1 MHASVLL
8 LAGSLFYLILTMII
22 YFGKERVKTEE
33 NKVYKYILIVSFLGI
48 ILDLFGIYASL
59 NIPDTSIIRFFALK
73 LYYEYLITI
82 LILFSI
88 YIFLPTLQKDKKNWN
103 KGISYFGIT
112 YGILSFLNIILPF
125 TFYREDNIIYAEGLN
140 TIFLY
145 GAAGII
151 IIMWLIYILLNFKK
165 INIKRLLPI
174 IIFIIFSVPVI
185 YFQMLNPGS
194 LLITALITFITVYMY
209 YTIENPDIK
218 MISEL
223 EKNRSLVESSLEDKS
238 LFLFKMSQDIKQPL
252 SSLSSLIKEYNN
264 NDLTKE
270 EISDNYKMIE
280 SKVDELNFIVKE
292 IINISDMDLTK
303 VKITNTSYN
312 VNNFFTSI
320 KKMIEERIKNK
331 KMISFRYNVSNN
343 IPNELYGDYIKLK
356 QALMTILNNSVK
368 YTDEGIIELDVDS
381 ITRYDLCRLIIKIS
395 DTGCG
400 MGLVQIND
408 ILKNNYEFN
417 EDEYEKLDKLNLT
430 LETSIKLIRL
440 LGGNIHIK
448 SDLNYGTEVIIILD
462 QIVKQQDEI
471 KKVKEKYNNFFTDRI
486 LIVNDD
492 SKEINKIVKY
502 LAKYDTETS
511 IAVYGKDCIDKI
523 KTGEKYK
530 LILMDDEMVPDNA
543 LPTLKELK
551 KIKRFNIPVIV
562 MLNKEKEF
570 IKEHYLEDGFSDY
583 LLKDKMNDEL
593 ERIINKYLWFCI

>member
-8 LAGSLFYLILTMII
+8 LIGSLFYLILTMII

-33 NKVYKYILIVSFLGI
+33 NKVYKYILIVSFIGI

-73 LYYEYLITI
+73 SYYQYLITI

-88 YIFLPTLQKDKKNWN
+88 YIFLPSLQKNKNKN
-103 KGISYFGIT
+103 ITVKYLGTT
-112 YGILSFLNIILPF
+112 YGILSLFNIILPF
-125 TFYREDNIIYAEGLN
+125 NFYRDGNVIYAEGLN
-140 TIFLY
+140 TLFLY

-151 IIMWLIYILLNFKK
+151 IIIWLIYILLNFRK
-165 INIKRLLPI
+165 INIRRLLPI

-194 LLITALITFITVYMY
+194 LLVTALITFITVYMY

-223 EKNRSLVESSLEDKS
+223 EKNRALVESSLEDKS
-238 LFLFKMSQDIKQPL
+238 LFLFKISQDIKQPL
-252 SSLSSLIKEYNN
+252 NSLSTLIKNYNN
-264 NDLTKE
+264 QDLTKK
-270 EISDNYKMIE
+270 EIDDNYKMME
-280 SKVDELNFIVKE
+280 AKVDELNFVVKE
-292 IINISDMDLTK
+292 IVNISDMDLTK

-312 VNNFFTSI
+312 VDVFFKTI
-320 KKMIEERIKNK
+320 KKMIDEKINAK
-331 KMISFRYNVSNN
+331 KMIEFRYNISKN

-356 QALMTILNNSVK
+356 QALITILNNSVK
-368 YTDEGIIELDVDS
+368 YTDEGFIELDIDS
-381 ITRYDLCRLIIKIS
+381 ITRYDLCRLIIKIR

-400 MGLVQIND
+400 MGLIQIND

-417 EDEYEKLDKLNLT
+417 EEEYEKLDKLNLT

-448 SDLNYGTEVIIILD
+448 SDLNYGTEVTIILD
-462 QIVKQQDEI
+462 Q
-471 KKVKEKYNNFFTDRI
+471 KVKLNNNKHVKDTYNKFFSNKI

-492 SKEINKIVKY
+492 NNEINKIVKQ
-502 LAKYDTETS
+502 LAKYDIDVN
-511 IAVYGKDCIDKI
+511 IAVYGKDCIEKI
-523 KTGEKYK
+523 KAGEKYK

-543 LPTLKELK
+543 LPTLKNLK
-551 KIKRFNIPVIV
+551 KIKKFNTPVVV

-583 LLKDKMNDEL
+583 LLKDKINSEI
-593 ERIINKYLWFCI
+593 ERITSKYL

>member
-8 LAGSLFYLILTMII
+8 LIGSLFYLILTMII

-33 NKVYKYILIVSFLGI
+33 NKVYKYILIVSFIGI

-59 NIPDTSIIRFFALK
+59 NIPDTSIIRFLALK
-73 LYYEYLITI
+73 SYYQYLITI
-82 LILFSI
+82 LVLFSI
-88 YIFLPTLQKDKKNWN
+88 YIFLPSLQKTKN
-103 KGISYFGIT
+103 KGIVVKYLAVI
-112 YGILSFLNIILPF
+112 YGILSFFNIILPF
-125 TFYREDNIIYAEGLN
+125 KFYRDGNIIYAEGLN
-140 TIFLY
+140 TLFLY
-145 GAAGII
+145 GAAGIVI
-151 IIMWLIYILLNFKK
+151 IIWLIYILINFRK

-194 LLITALITFITVYMY
+194 LLVTALITFITVYMY

-223 EKNRSLVESSLEDKS
+223 EKNRALVESSLEDKS

-252 SSLSSLIKEYNN
+252 NSLSSLIKYYNN
-264 NDLTKE
+264 QNLTKK
-270 EISDNYKMIE
+270 EIDDNYKMIE
-280 SKVDELNFIVKE
+280 AKIDELNFIVKE
-292 IINISDMDLTK
+292 IVNISDMDLTK
-303 VKITNTSYN
+303 VKITNTSYK
-312 VNNFFTSI
+312 VDVFFKTIKKMIDEKVKI
-320 KKMIEERIKNK
+320 KKMIE
-331 KMISFRYNVSNN
+331 FRYNISKN

-356 QALMTILNNSVK
+356 QALITILNNSIK
-368 YTDEGIIELDVDS
+368 YTDEGFIELDVDS
-381 ITRYDLCRLIIKIS
+381 ITRYDLCRLIIKIR

-400 MGLVQIND
+400 MGLIQIND

-448 SDLNYGTEVIIILD
+448 SDLNHGTEVTIILD
-462 QIVKQQDEI
+462 QKIKINNSIKQVKDT
-471 KKVKEKYNNFFTDRI
+471 YNNFFSNKI

-492 SKEINKIVKY
+492 SNEINRIVKQ
-502 LAKYDTETS
+502 LSKYDIEVN
-511 IAVYGKDCIDKI
+511 IAVYGKDCIEKI

-543 LPTLKELK
+543 LPTLKSLK
-551 KIKRFNIPVIV
+551 KIKKFNTPVVV

-570 IKEHYLEDGFSDY
+570 IKEHYLDDGFSDY
-583 LLKDKMNDEL
+583 LLKDKMNNEL
-593 ERIINKYLWFCI
+593 ERIANKYL